1 VTLTAPSRHSRESG
15 NLLQNRPR
23 ILFQGSNLLIID
35 KPAGLPVHPGR
46 AGGPSVEDFFPLWRH
61 GKTGPWLAHRLDQ
74 DTAGCLVI
82 ALKKSAL
89 VAVQA
94 LFLAGAVEKT
104 YWAVVRGVPADDG
117 GVIDAPLGKLTT
129 GRTWKMVPDKAG
141 SPSVTHW
148 RKLGQGPGTA
158 WLEFSPATGRTH
170 QIRAHAAVIGHPIAG
185 DSIYGGGA
193 GVLHLLARRISL
205 PLSPPVG
212 AEAPV
217 PPHILT
223 ALQACGHAA
232 D

>member
-1 VTLTAPSRHSRESG
+1 MSLAKSARQPESAPQTLFRDHR
-15 NLLQNRPR
+15 
-23 ILFQGSNLLIID
+23 FLIID

-89 VAVQA
+89 VAAQA
-94 LFLAGAVEKT
+94 LFMVGSVEKT
-104 YWAVVRGVPADDG
+104 YWAVVRGIPAASS
-117 GVIDAPLGKLTT
+117 GVIDVPLGKLTT
-129 GRTWKMVPDKAG
+129 GRAWKMAPDKAAL
-141 SPSVTHW
+141 PCVTHW
-148 RKLGQGPGTA
+148 RRLGQGPDIA
-158 WLEFSPATGRTH
+158 WLEFIPKTGRTH
-170 QIRAHAAVIGHPIAG
+170 QIRAHAAAIGHPIAG
-185 DSIYGGGA
+185 DAVYGGGA

-205 PLSPPVG
+205 PLDPPMS

-217 PPHILT
+217 PPHMRA
-223 ALQACGHAA
+223 ALKTCFHAP